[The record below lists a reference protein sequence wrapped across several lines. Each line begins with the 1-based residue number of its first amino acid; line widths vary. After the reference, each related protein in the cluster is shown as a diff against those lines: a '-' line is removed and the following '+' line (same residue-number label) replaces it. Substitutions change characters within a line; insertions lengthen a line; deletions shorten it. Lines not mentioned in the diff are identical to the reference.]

1 MEWYRGTK
9 ENPEIKLDVRSDT
22 DEVMEWIK
30 ENQIEEIDNEKIFE
44 EVMNGNY
51 NAEINI
57 TGEKYDDIYLSVE
70 LDNLPVTL
78 ISTLYGVII

>member
-1 MEWYRGTK
+1 MEWYRGTV

-22 DEVMEWIK
+22 DEVMSWIE
-30 ENQIEEIDNEKIFE
+30 ENQIEDISNEEIFQ

-57 TGEKYDDIYLSVE
+57 TGEKYHDIYLSVE
-70 LDNLPVTL
+70 LNNLPVTL
-78 ISTLYGVII
+78 VSTLYGVII